1 MNVSHRC
8 TDDFSAM
15 HCVDGSADYADRF
28 KITYLSGRKF
38 IIILSCK
45 EVLLKDGNSW
55 VIIL

>member
-1 MNVSHRC
+1 MSL
-8 TDDFSAM
+8 TDAQMSSV
-15 HCVDGSADYADRF
+15 HCVDGSAEYADRF